1 VIHGSNFQQWQVR
14 KMSEIPESSENLEE
28 EQPAKPLVELEQKKR
43 RIDAFFRTVSAVKGS
58 DIHLK
63 ADAVPRIRVA
73 GELRALKID
82 PLSPADMEAI
92 MEEMLN
98 SEQLFEF
105 KQHGT
110 IDIAYALT
118 KTERFRVNIYRQRG
132 QVSLA
137 ARRINPVIP
146 GFTELNLPEVFSQIA
161 QKEQGFVLI
170 AGITGSGKSTTIA
183 AMLEQI
189 NQTKNVHILT
199 IEDPIEYTYDDKKA
213 IIDQREIGLDCDT
226 FEHGIRSMVRED
238 PDVILIGEMR
248 DRFTFQA
255 AMQAAE
261 TGHLVFSTIHA
272 SSAAGAITRLLE
284 LFPKDQH
291 MNIRHAIAANL
302 VAISF
307 QKLLPSLDPNVK
319 RVPAVEVM
327 LNSPVVRKY
336 IVEERENELT
346 TVIRNEKGTGMIDFN
361 DNLAELVSKEIVALK
376 EALLASP
383 NSEELRM
390 RMRGIKTS

>member
-1 VIHGSNFQQWQVR
+1 
-14 KMSEIPESSENLEE
+14 MSEELEAQEKSDE
-28 EQPAKPLVELEQKKR
+28 EQPAPQLREMEQKKR
-43 RIDAFFRTVSAVKGS
+43 RIDPFFRTVSAVRGS

-63 ADAVPRIRVA
+63 ADAVPRVRVA
-73 GELRALKID
+73 GELRPLKTD
-82 PLSPADMEAI
+82 PLSPADVEAM

-132 QVSLA
+132 QVSIA

-146 GFTELNLPEVFSQIA
+146 SFSELNIPDIFSQIA
-161 QKEQGFVLI
+161 EKEQGFILI

-189 NQTKNVHILT
+189 NTTKNVHILT
-199 IEDPIEYTYDDKKA
+199 IEDPIEYTYVDKKA

-291 MNIRHAIAANL
+291 MNIRHAIAANM

-307 QKLLPSLDPNVK
+307 QKLLPSLAPDLK
-319 RVPAVEVM
+319 RVPVVEVM

-336 IVEERENELT
+336 IVEERENELS
-346 TVIRNEKGTGMIDFN
+346 TVIRGEKGTGMIDFN
-361 DNLAELVSKEIVALK
+361 DNLADLVSKEIVSMK

-390 RMRGIKTS
+390 RMRGIKTTS

>member
-1 VIHGSNFQQWQVR
+1 
-14 KMSEIPESSENLEE
+14 MSEPLETTANQEE
-28 EQPAKPLVELEQKKR
+28 EQAAAPVGEMERKKR
-43 RIDAFFRTVSAVKGS
+43 RIDVYFRTVASVHGS

-63 ADAVPRIRVA
+63 SDAVPRVRVA
-73 GELRALKID
+73 GELKALNTGPI
-82 PLSPADMEAI
+82 SPEEVDEI
-92 MEEMLN
+92 VEEMLT
-98 SEQLFEF
+98 SEQMFEF

-110 IDIAYALT
+110 VDLAYALT

-132 QVSLA
+132 LTSLA
-137 ARRINPVIP
+137 ARRINPQIP
-146 GFTELNLPEVFSQIA
+146 SFEELHLPEIFSKIA
-161 QKEQGFVLI
+161 EREQGLILI

-189 NQTKNVHILT
+189 NQRKTVHILT
-199 IEDPIEYTYDDKKA
+199 IEDPIEYSYVDQRSQ
-213 IIDQREIGLDCDT
+213 IDQREIGLDCDT

-272 SSAAGAITRLLE
+272 SSCAGAVTRLLE

-291 MNIRHAIAANL
+291 SNIRQVLAANVQAIA
-302 VAISF
+302 F
-307 QKLLPSLDPNVK
+307 QKLLPALNPAVK
-319 RVPAVEVM
+319 RVPVVEVM
-327 LNSPVVRKY
+327 LNSPVIKKY
-336 IVEERENELT
+336 IIEEREMDLGS
-346 TVIRNEKGTGMIDFN
+346 VIRNEKGTGMIDFN
-361 DNLAELVSKEIVALK
+361 DNLAELVTAEIVSSK

-383 NSEELRM
+383 NPEELRM